1 MAVVFIVIFH
11 PGGANAGCAVKGR
24 GREQFPGEGGLWPGL
39 RGPGR
44 AERRGEELLRVRSA
58 NAAFSGVGGV
68 GLPWRVRRA
77 KELGGGARN
86 GDIREE
92 SAI

>member
-1 MAVVFIVIFH
+1 M
-11 PGGANAGCAVKGR
+11 
-24 GREQFPGEGGLWPGL
+24 
-39 RGPGR
+39 
-44 AERRGEELLRVRSA
+44 RSA